1 MKKKKGERTE
11 PWVPQHHR
19 AKEEKNKGRKK
30 TETFSHLLSEYWDG
44 LSTAMHEGRGMYSLI
59 YLQYSLTDH

>member
-11 PWVPQHHR
+11 PWVPQYHR

-44 LSTAMHEGRGMYSLI
+44 LSTAMHEGRGM
-59 YLQYSLTDH
+59 